1 MKKIVNEIHDFGK
14 VEIVL
19 KDYIDKRNITRNAL
33 SVATNIRYSIIDSY
47 YKNKVA
53 RIDLY
58 TLAKICYV
66 LECNISDILKY
77 KN

>member
-1 MKKIVNEIHDFGK
+1 MKKIVSEINDFGK
-14 VEIVL
+14 VEIIL
-19 KDYIDKRNITRNAL
+19 KDYIDKKEITRNAL
-33 SVATNIRYSIIDSY
+33 AVATNIRYSIIDSY

-66 LECNISDILKY
+66 LECDISDILKY
-77 KN
+77 KD